1 VWRRLIDQACCKER
15 ICMAF
20 KLIVF
25 IAILVAVAVLG
36 MRGYRASV
44 QGFEREHAALP
55 GGDDAPVS

>member
-1 VWRRLIDQACCKER
+1 
-15 ICMAF
+15 MAF

-44 QGFEREHAALP
+44 QGFERERAGLG
-55 GGDDAPVS
+55 GGDDTPAG

>member
-1 VWRRLIDQACCKER
+1 
-15 ICMAF
+15 MAF

-44 QGFEREHAALP
+44 RRFERAHAALP
-55 GGDDAPVS
+55 GSDDGRAG